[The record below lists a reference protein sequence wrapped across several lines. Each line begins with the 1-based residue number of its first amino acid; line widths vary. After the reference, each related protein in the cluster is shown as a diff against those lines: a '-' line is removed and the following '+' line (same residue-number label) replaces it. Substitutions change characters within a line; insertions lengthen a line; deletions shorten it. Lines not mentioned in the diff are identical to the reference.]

1 MIQITV
7 HGELLTRLD
16 QIPQKLRGAVRAR
29 FSSLMDE
36 LYKKAVGQLSRGKY
50 ETTDEVTYGVETQ
63 GSLLIGYM
71 EPLSIKAKVQETGG
85 QGYYEIVPTKA
96 KALVFLARD
105 GKKVFTKFVNHPPV
119 PGKHYILN
127 TITENRPYIEAELD
141 IAARGA
147 PI

>member
-29 FSSLMDE
+29 FSLLMDE
-36 LYKKAVGQLSRGKY
+36 LYKKAIAQLSNGKY
-50 ETTDEVTYGVETQ
+50 ETTNEVSYGVEEQ
-63 GSLLIGYM
+63 GSLMIGYM
-71 EPLSIKAKVQETGG
+71 EPLTIKTQVQEFGG
-85 QGYYEIVPTKA
+85 QGFYEIIPTKA
-96 KALVFLARD
+96 KALVFLGRD

-127 TITENRPYIEAELD
+127 TITESVPYIEAELILAAEEAD
-141 IAARGA
+141 I
-147 PI
+147 

>member
-16 QIPQKLRGAVRAR
+16 QIPSKLRGAVRAR

-36 LYKKAVGQLSRGKY
+36 LYKKAIAQLSGGKY
-50 ETTDEVTYGVETQ
+50 ETTNEVSHGVENQ
-63 GSLLIGYM
+63 GSLMIGYI
-71 EPLSIKAKVQETGG
+71 EPLTIKTQVQEFGG
-85 QGYYEIVPTKA
+85 KGYYEIVPTKA
-96 KALVFLARD
+96 KALVFLGRD

-127 TITENRPYIEAELD
+127 TITENLPYVEAELVL
-141 IAARGA
+141 AAKGA